1 MTEKISLLVVQ
12 SNPVVGNIAF
22 NKQIVIDHLQNNNS
36 DLILFSELMLTG
48 YPPEDLIL
56 KPAFMKKVHEAVD
69 EIVNLSKGK
78 HPTVVLGTPWLD
90 EGNLFNAAVVIHDGK
105 ILHKH

>member
-56 KPAFMKKVHEAVD
+56 KPAFMTKVHEAVD
-69 EIVNLSKGK
+69 EIVNVSKGM
-78 HPTVVLGTPWLD
+78 HPTVVLGTPL
-90 EGNLFNAAVVIHDGK
+90 VR
-105 ILHKH
+105 

>member
-56 KPAFMKKVHEAVD
+56 KPAFMKK
-69 EIVNLSKGK
+69 SS
-78 HPTVVLGTPWLD
+78 
-90 EGNLFNAAVVIHDGK
+90 
-105 ILHKH
+105 